1 MIVEAEQDADLI
13 TISILDGNAN
23 RGRCSPRHR
32 RGYESFVKGQPR
44 QLADQLRANRA
55 QLEAALDQVNA
66 ELATAPNDTSLQRRR
81 DVLVGELK
89 RLEEN
94 LVRVEASVGTN
105 LVNVEPAVPPQ
116 QPAQPAP
123 VTPWR
128 SGCSCPSPWPGG

>member
-1 MIVEAEQDADLI
+1 MRTGGDARHAIAE
-13 TISILDGNAN
+13 
-23 RGRCSPRHR
+23 
-32 RGYESFVKGQPR
+32 GYESFVKGQPR
-44 QLADQLRANRA
+44 QLADQLRANRT

-105 LVNVEPAVPPQ
+105 LVNVEPAVPP
-116 QPAQPAP
+116 
-123 VTPWR
+123 
-128 SGCSCPSPWPGG
+128 